1 VFACALPAL
10 IYKPFLDN
18 PFVFDDRITVVL
30 NPSLGDLSDV
40 RGVLLHNLA
49 RPAVNISYA
58 VDRAFWGVSSFGF
71 HLTNGLLHIIVV
83 GLLYGWCTRALADG
97 VRPGSDRGQTRVGA
111 RSDPGLTPAV
121 EWPAFFAAAAFGV
134 HPVMGATTAYV
145 SARSELLAAL
155 GVLAALMFAR
165 RAIVRSQTA
174 SWVIAAAF
182 SLLAAASSASAAAL
196 PLLVLAYDAWVLRDK
211 GWRRRTQR
219 IYLPALVAIALL
231 FAAWRLPGLFAADRV
246 PARGLVDNLL
256 TEAIVIWRY
265 AALLAGWPGQALVHQ
280 VHWVTT
286 SLDPAGLMA
295 FASLALTV
303 TTAVYFRES
312 RPLVA
317 FGVVWFVAVLAP
329 SSSLVPLR
337 DAMAEPRAYLASA
350 GLFLAAASALAGPLA
365 SRRLVRAVA
374 LAAVVVL
381 GIQTYQR
388 NRLWS
393 DPMKL
398 WEESVQRSPDA
409 WQARLGHADL
419 LREIRRCDL
428 AAPEY
433 EAALALNPDEPGAT
447 AGLSS
452 CR

>member
-1 VFACALPAL
+1 
-10 IYKPFLDN
+10 
-18 PFVFDDRITVVL
+18 
-30 NPSLGDLSDV
+30 
-40 RGVLLHNLA
+40 
-49 RPAVNISYA
+49 
-58 VDRAFWGVSSFGF
+58 
-71 HLTNGLLHIIVV
+71 
-83 GLLYGWCTRALADG
+83 
-97 VRPGSDRGQTRVGA
+97 
-111 RSDPGLTPAV
+111 
-121 EWPAFFAAAAFGV
+121 
-134 HPVMGATTAYV
+134 MGATTAYV

-165 RAIVRSQTA
+165 RAIVRSHTA
-174 SWVIAAAF
+174 SWVIAGAF

-196 PLLVLAYDAWVLRDK
+196 PLLVLAYDAWVLGDK
-211 GWRRRTQR
+211 GWRGRTQR
-219 IYLPALVAIALL
+219 IYLPALIAIALL
-231 FAAWRLPGLFAADRV
+231 FVAWRLPGLFAADRV
-246 PARGLVDNLL
+246 PARSLVDNLL

-265 AALLAGWPGQALVHQ
+265 AGLLAGWPGQALVHQ

-286 SLDPAGLMA
+286 SLDPAGLIG
-295 FASLALTV
+295 FASLAVTV
-303 TTAVYFRES
+303 AAAVHFRHS

-337 DAMAEPRAYLASA
+337 DAMAEPRAYLASV
-350 GLFLAAASALAGPLA
+350 GLFLAAASALAGPLG

-381 GIQTYQR
+381 GIQTYHR

-398 WEESVQRSPDA
+398 WEEAVQRSPDA
-409 WQARLGHADL
+409 WQARLGYGDL

-428 AAPEY
+428 AVPQY
-433 EAALALNPDEPGAT
+433 EAAVGLNPGEPEAT
-447 AGLSS
+447 VGLSS